1 MAFRLTNALHSIKLH
16 ASKAHN
22 ICNYFLMTK
31 IPKDMQV
38 IDDIELGEIPLIT
51 INDTPEEGALK
62 EKQTAERIKRQRKEQ
77 DS

>member
-1 MAFRLTNALHSIKLH
+1 
-16 ASKAHN
+16 
-22 ICNYFLMTK
+22 MTK
-31 IPKDMQV
+31 LPKDMPV

-51 INDTPEEGALK
+51 INDTPEEVTLK